1 MILGLRTAFCVASL
15 LLCHGAQAA
24 LPFRGNIHAKGAV
37 LINAETGA
45 VLYEHNAHLPLH
57 PSSTTKVFTAL
68 YALEKKGECLDD
80 PICASTDA
88 TLYVTP
94 QVRRAANGAHPH
106 YRLEF
111 GGTHMRLKAGE
122 ILPLRILF
130 YGLMLSSGNDAA
142 NVISEYVSGS
152 VPRFLEELNRFAA
165 SKGCL
170 NTRLYNPHGLH
181 SPEHKTTAYDLAVAS
196 MHAMQY
202 PFFREVVQSVN
213 YHRPPTNKQGEVVLP
228 QHNHLVRPGKFYYP
242 KATGVKT
249 GYTASGGYSLVASAE
264 NGERNVIAVLLSC
277 EKLED
282 RYADAIALFEAAFN
296 EKKVSRTLFAKGF
309 DVFTHAVEGGKS
321 PLQAYLHS
329 DVAIT
334 FFPSEEP
341 VLKSVIA
348 WDALTLPIPAGAR
361 VGQVLMHSQDGRLL
375 TSADLFA
382 IRAVEPTF
390 YFRMQTQM
398 QAVRKG
404 LREHMTLVLIALAAT
419 IFLVTFCLY
428 HRPLKKL
435 K

>member
-1 MILGLRTAFCVASL
+1 MISGLRTVLCVASVL
-15 LLCHGAQAA
+15 LFYGAHAA

-45 VLYEHNAHLPLH
+45 VLYESNAHLPLH

-68 YALEKKGECLDD
+68 YALERKGECLDEM
-80 PICASTDA
+80 ICASTDA

-94 QVRRAANGAHPH
+94 QIRRAVDGRHPH

-122 ILPLRILF
+122 ILPLRILL

-142 NVISEYVSGS
+142 NVIGEYVSGS

-181 SPEHKTTAYDLAVAS
+181 SPEHKTTAYDLAIAS

-202 PFFREVVQSVN
+202 PFFREVVKSVN
-213 YHRPPTNKQGEVVLP
+213 YERPLSNKQAEVVLP

-264 NGERNVIAVLLSC
+264 NEERSLIAVLLSC

-282 RYADAIALFEAAFN
+282 RYGDAIALFEAAFN

-309 DVFTHAVEGGKS
+309 DVFTCAVAGGKG
-321 PLQAYLHS
+321 PLQAYLLS
-329 DVAIT
+329 DVAIS

-341 VLKSVIA
+341 TLKSVIE
-348 WDALTLPIPAGAR
+348 WDALTLPVSAGAR
-361 VGQVLMHSQDGRLL
+361 VGQVLMRSQEGRLL
-375 TSADLFA
+375 ASADLYA

-390 YFRMQTQM
+390 YFRVQTQM

-404 LREHMTLVLIALAAT
+404 VREHVTLVLISLAAL
-419 IFLVTFCLY
+419 IFLATFFRY
-428 HRPLKKL
+428 HRPLR
-435 K
+435 